1 MKLREQGM
9 TLLEVMVA
17 VLVLGVGLFTSASL
31 QMRALHAAEGA
42 RRDAQVVQ
50 LGQSLIE
57 QTRSAG
63 QLQPAALHDWRACL
77 EALLGSSGRG
87 NLLAGCARCP
97 ASDHPVA
104 GLGLAMSARQRG
116 FGLMEALLA
125 LALGLMVLAAAGQV
139 LFSGQQLWR
148 GILLQEDAMLV
159 LQRLALDIRMTAS
172 FGCLSPEAVEFQDAS
187 ARQAFAHPLHIEHL
201 SDGRLARLSLV
212 TAELS
217 GTASSPDWTLHTDC
231 LEWAQ
236 VHGKRHS
243 LPGAPLSIGLRR
255 HTYRL
260 QGGSLILASGGFNAS
275 LIDNVRDFR
284 VTRVE
289 AEQGTRL
296 DLQLILDDL
305 EGQVER
311 TYALSVA
318 LRNRLP
324 PS

>member
-1 MKLREQGM
+1 
-9 TLLEVMVA
+9 
-17 VLVLGVGLFTSASL
+17 
-31 QMRALHAAEGA
+31 
-42 RRDAQVVQ
+42 
-50 LGQSLIE
+50 
-57 QTRSAG
+57 
-63 QLQPAALHDWRACL
+63 
-77 EALLGSSGRG
+77 
-87 NLLAGCARCP
+87 
-97 ASDHPVA
+97 
-104 GLGLAMSARQRG
+104 MSARQRG

-148 GILLQEDAMLV
+148 VQGALARLQEDAMLV

-172 FGCLSPEAVEFQDAS
+172 FGCLSPEAVEFHDAS

-260 QGGSLILASGGFNAS
+260 QGGSLMLASGGFNAS

-296 DLQLILDDL
+296 DLQLILGDL